1 MLSGPSPRRGESG
14 IVAVNLAVVI
24 AFALFAVIALTRTLV
39 AAQDINHN
47 VAVIIKPAVS
57 NIDLSLKTLPVLNQ
71 VNSTAAQIL
80 TAAQPLSGQAGQV
93 VSATQDI
100 MGSAHS
106 INRDANSINA
116 DVHSI
121 ASDVTTVNAAVGNI
135 SPTVNT
141 IGGTVGG
148 IAGSV
153 NDIHGNVVA
162 ISGDTGSINSS
173 ARNISGNLTGVL
185 STAQDIRGQQTPGDL
200 TGPAN
205 DGVAGIDNRAD
216 KVIGQVGSG
225 QANTIKADT
234 AAINSRVGTINVN
247 ATNICRSGLFQSN
260 VVFTVIGIAAANC
273 TT

>member
-1 MLSGPSPRRGESG
+1 M
-14 IVAVNLAVVI
+14 AVNLAVVI

-57 NIDLSLKTLPVLNQ
+57 NIDLSLKTLPVLDR

-80 TAAQPLSGQAGQV
+80 TAAKPLSGQAGQV
-93 VSATQDI
+93 VNATQDI
-100 MGSAHS
+100 MSSAHS
-106 INRDANSINA
+106 INGDVNSINA

-121 ASDVTTVNAAVGNI
+121 ASDVNSVTAAVGSI

-141 IGGTVGG
+141 ISGTVTG

-153 NDIHGNVVA
+153 GSIHDNVSA

-173 ARNISGNLTGVL
+173 ARGISGSLTGVL
-185 STAQDIRGQQTPGDL
+185 STAQDIKGQQTPGDL
-200 TGPAN
+200 TGPAQ

-234 AAINSRVGTINVN
+234 AAIDSRVVAINGN

-260 VVFTVIGIAAANC
+260 AVFSLLGIGPANC